1 MYMSDL
7 TGLFMLGLLYG
18 TTVCSL
24 TCLPYIGPLLLCT
37 GNGFRDGVVSSLVFI
52 SGKLLCYLVLGGVA
66 AYLGHLL
73 DINRVIPVTFISG
86 LTLVMV
92 GIMLP
97 FINRGGQCQG
107 KRQIMGRGLSLF
119 VLGISTSLVPC
130 PALATV
136 FMLAAEKGVVIS
148 GIGYGLVYGMG
159 IIISPLLIA
168 GGVLSLISRRLKIE
182 VRSFIPYLQGL
193 SAMIIIIMGI
203 RIILQEV

>member
-1 MYMSDL
+1 MYMSDVI
-7 TGLFMLGLLYG
+7 GLFMLGLLYG

-37 GNGFRDGVVSSLVFI
+37 GNGFRDGVVSSLIFI
-52 SGKLLCYLVLGGVA
+52 SGKLLSYLILGGVA

-73 DINRVIPVTFISG
+73 DLSVIPAAFISG

-92 GIMLP
+92 GIALP
-97 FINRGGQCQG
+97 FMNRGGQCQG
-107 KRQIMGRGLSLF
+107 KRQFMGRGISFF

-130 PALATV
+130 PPLVTV
-136 FMLAAEKGVVIS
+136 FMLAAKKGVIVS
-148 GIGYGLVYGMG
+148 GIAYGLVYGMG
-159 IIISPLLIA
+159 IIVSPLLIA
-168 GGVLSLISRRLKIE
+168 GGVISLISRRLKIE
-182 VRSFIPYLQGL
+182 VRGFIPYLQGM